1 MKTEHSVRRAH
12 SLRRRGMV
20 LLAAMALNSVPWSA
34 LWAGGTT
41 EHAHACDA
49 AHHAP
54 PADGAPHGASG
65 EARHPHHPAP
75 AHAAHPEPRP
85 HPTPREGITAEKVIT
100 PERLLRNGY
109 GQHEADVYA
118 LVAQIP
124 QIIDG
129 LYCYCHC
136 TERSGHYSLLTCF
149 ENGHAA
155 NCITCLGTGELAAK
169 LHEEGKS
176 LDEIRAAVD
185 AQFGGRANITH

>member
-12 SLRRRGMV
+12 SLRRRRGIV
-20 LLAAMALNSVPWSA
+20 LLAAMALNAVPWSA
-34 LWAGGTT
+34 LWAGDGT
-41 EHAHACDA
+41 EHAHTCDP
-49 AHHAP
+49 AHHT
-54 PADGAPHGASG
+54 PAAEGAHHEAAG
-65 EARHPHHPAP
+65 EARHQHHPV
-75 AHAAHPEPRP
+75 HPEPRP
-85 HPTPREGITAEKVIT
+85 HPTPREGITAEKVIA

-118 LVAQIP
+118 LAARIP
-124 QIIDG
+124 QILDG

-155 NCITCLGTGELAAK
+155 NCITCLGTAELAAK